1 LGDFI
6 FVAVYSVNI
15 GSGCKIAEG
24 YRHAD
29 AKKRIKVLFYPL
41 FCFNLW
47 NRASVSLM
55 DASCLLFLTICCQLL
70 FQTQIIPRDF
80 MKKDNDN
87 EMDDELRP
95 EYNFSQLGQGVR
107 GKYVERY

>member
-1 LGDFI
+1 
-6 FVAVYSVNI
+6 
-15 GSGCKIAEG
+15 
-24 YRHAD
+24 
-29 AKKRIKVLFYPL
+29 
-41 FCFNLW
+41 
-47 NRASVSLM
+47 
-55 DASCLLFLTICCQLL
+55 
-70 FQTQIIPRDF
+70 